1 VAGRPHILNTY
12 SKYRKQHLSLA
23 NFNFSGCQSKDE
35 EAGGGVRG
43 AQFSGGGGKKKS
55 RDVVCDM
62 GGRDVRRE
70 RERDVGGGM
79 ARLQRTF
86 YSHFCRAC
94 FQVSIPPPWVGGGGW
109 VVGWV
114 CVCVCVHTYTQAF
127 SRHLSVCK
135 IINIRA

>member
-1 VAGRPHILNTY
+1 M
-12 SKYRKQHLSLA
+12 
-23 NFNFSGCQSKDE
+23 
-35 EAGGGVRG
+35 RG

-70 RERDVGGGM
+70 GERDVGGGM

-94 FQVSIPPPWVGGGGW
+94 FQVSIPPPF
-109 VVGWV
+109 V
-114 CVCVCVHTYTQAF
+114 CVCVCVF
-127 SRHLSVCK
+127 VCVCVCVCVCTH
-135 IINIRA
+135 IQTSI

>member
-1 VAGRPHILNTY
+1 MAGRPHILNTY

-35 EAGGGVRG
+35 EAGGGVRERRPPES
-43 AQFSGGGGKKKS
+43 SGRGGEKKS

-62 GGRDVRRE
+62 GGRDVGRE
-70 RERDVGGGM
+70 GKRDVGGGM

-94 FQVSIPPPWVGGGGW
+94 FQVFPC
-109 VVGWV
+109 V
-114 CVCVCVHTYTQAF
+114 CVCVCV
-127 SRHLSVCK
+127 
-135 IINIRA
+135 